1 MKLTDLL
8 REEHRHIRRASGI
21 LLEMAARAESGQ
33 DVDQSDLERVLEF
46 LKGFGD
52 RFHQGKEE
60 CVLFPALL
68 IDRDQKHYPQLCGL
82 VFQHNRERFLVDGLC
97 ECLAARNAGDFIH
110 HARKLDEILLSHLR
124 EEEEVLFPLAAGAFS
139 PAEDERVFSEM
150 QGFDAAWQKRELSG
164 QLQNLADLESKY
176 VAPRVATPPEP
187 RFMRAR

>member
-1 MKLTDLL
+1 
-8 REEHRHIRRASGI
+8 
-21 LLEMAARAESGQ
+21 MAARAESGQ
-33 DVDQSDLERVLEF
+33 DVNQSDLEQVLEF
-46 LKGFGD
+46 LKAFGD
-52 RFHQGKEE
+52 RFHQGREE

-97 ECLAARNAGDFIH
+97 ECLAAKNARDFIH
-110 HARKLDEILLSHLR
+110 QARKLDEILLGHLR
-124 EEEEVLFPLAAGAFS
+124 EEEEVLFPLAAAALS

-164 QLQNLADLESKY
+164 QLQNLAQLESKY
-176 VAPRVATPPEP
+176 VSPRVATPPQP